1 METDYKLLYD
11 MIRIIGLTITVS
23 IDRILVSL
31 ASKELPEG
39 KTEADQKVTL
49 VRALISLCWNS

>member
-1 METDYKLLYD
+1 MEKDYKLLYD

-39 KTEADQKVTL
+39 KTEADQKVAL
-49 VRALISLCWNS
+49 VHALICLCWNS